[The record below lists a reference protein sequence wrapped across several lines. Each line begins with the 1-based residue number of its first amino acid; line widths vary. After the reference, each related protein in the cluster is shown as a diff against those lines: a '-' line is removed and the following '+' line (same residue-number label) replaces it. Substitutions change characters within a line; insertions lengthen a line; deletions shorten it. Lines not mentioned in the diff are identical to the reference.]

1 MEGERDKNDFLVKN
15 WVLALAMKAL
25 RSSSR
30 NAGCEHKLNLEKSL
44 ALGHEFSTLLTCAEN
59 LLSHGTCSE
68 LGLHIGKVLKALTDF
83 FYTYFKEVHRLTIN
97 QITLYFE
104 RVSPSK
110 MIYESIEPSMIAKDN
125 EDIIFEAGI
134 KYDV

>member
-1 MEGERDKNDFLVKN
+1 MCREFAKPWNLQRARLAYRKGPEGSD
-15 WVLALAMKAL
+15 
-25 RSSSR
+25 
-30 NAGCEHKLNLEKSL
+30 
-44 ALGHEFSTLLTCAEN
+44 
-59 LLSHGTCSE
+59 
-68 LGLHIGKVLKALTDF
+68 IF
-83 FYTYFKEVHRLTIN
+83 FYTYFEEVHRVTIN

-110 MIYESIEPSMIAKDN
+110 MIYESIEPSIIAKDN